1 MHAGQGGHRR
11 LRHMHGHGHAV
22 ALRQVADPLVLQD
35 AAAGQDVRM
44 DHGNAPG
51 PRRILCAGPLLRP
64 FPGAKKEEGD
74 YSPSPKF
81 LIFLRLL

>member
-11 LRHMHGHGHAV
+11 FRHMHGHGHAV
-22 ALRQVADPLVLQD
+22 ALRRVADPLVLQD

-44 DHGNAPG
+44 DHGNA
-51 PRRILCAGPLLRP
+51 RAREESSARIPCSGLFR
-64 FPGAKKEEGD
+64 AKKEEGD
-74 YSPSPKF
+74 YSPSPKV